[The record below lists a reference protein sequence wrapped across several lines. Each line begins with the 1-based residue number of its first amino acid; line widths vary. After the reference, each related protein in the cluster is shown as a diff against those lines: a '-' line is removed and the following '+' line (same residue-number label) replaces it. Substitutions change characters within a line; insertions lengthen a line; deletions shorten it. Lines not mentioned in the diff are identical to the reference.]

1 MHQVPRS
8 SGAAPAPAPSRMT
21 LSNVTRGRQDR
32 PLKVILYGV
41 EGVGKSTFASQAP
54 APIFLCSEDGTAQL
68 DVARF
73 PSPRHWADVIEAIRV
88 LTHEEHNFKT
98 LVIDT
103 LDWLEP
109 LCWQAVC
116 QAGGKQ
122 SIEEFGY
129 GKGYVLALDQW
140 RGLLGKLDLL
150 IRTRKVHVVL
160 LGHAAIRRV
169 DDPQTGPFD
178 RYRMKLHEKSADLL
192 REWVDAILFARHEV
206 VTVERKGKMR
216 GVSSGA
222 RVVHTQWTAAYDA
235 KNRFDLPD
243 TMPLDWQELED
254 AVRAH
259 VPASAE
265 RMTAELLELIP
276 RLPDPAKAEK
286 ALKEWAGES
295 PARLAQLLDK
305 VRGKVSL
312 HEAGMSD
319 EASAPTP
326 QGEG

>member
-1 MHQVPRS
+1 MHFPKPQITSMPHAT
-8 SGAAPAPAPSRMT
+8 GGTRMS
-21 LSNVTRGRQDR
+21 LANVTRGKQDR

-41 EGVGKSTFASQAP
+41 EGVGKSTFAASAP

-73 PSPRHWADVIEAIRV
+73 PSPRNWGEVLEAVRV
-88 LTHEEHNFKT
+88 LTHEDHPYKT

-116 QAGGKQ
+116 QAGGKGN
-122 SIEEFGY
+122 IEDFGY
-129 GKGYVLALDQW
+129 GKGYVAAVDQW
-140 RGLLGKLDLL
+140 RALLGRLDTVV
-150 IRTRKVHVVL
+150 RARNVHIVMVAH
-160 LGHAAIRRV
+160 GAIKRV

-206 VTVERKGKMR
+206 MTVERKGKMR

-222 RVVHTQWTAAYDA
+222 RVMHTQWTAAYDA
-235 KNRFDLPD
+235 KNRFDLPE
-243 TMPLDWQELED
+243 TMSLDWEEFE
-254 AVRAH
+254 AGVRQH
-259 VPASAE
+259 MPAQVD
-265 RMTAELLELIP
+265 RMREELLDLIP
-276 RLPDPAKAEK
+276 RLSDQSKAEK
-286 ALKEWAGES
+286 ALREWAGDN

-305 VRGKVSL
+305 VRGKVAI
-312 HEAGMSD
+312 EGRGGDDTDDAPG
-319 EASAPTP
+319 AS
-326 QGEG
+326 